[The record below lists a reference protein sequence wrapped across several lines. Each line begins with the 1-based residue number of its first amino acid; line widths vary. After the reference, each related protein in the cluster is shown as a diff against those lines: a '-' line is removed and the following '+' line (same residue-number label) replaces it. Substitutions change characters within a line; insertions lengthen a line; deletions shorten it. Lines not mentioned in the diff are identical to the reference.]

1 VSTVLFEGILSA
13 LDLVVLE
20 RMPHGIFLR
29 VGTAPAPE
37 WFLHV
42 MAGAEADVPAT
53 IAQAFPF
60 VDHFL
65 DEAEFFWR
73 QGRTG
78 RVRSEPF
85 IIKDPAGAELC
96 LVALAVVVGHRH
108 LLVLESTT
116 DFEDRHRA
124 LQSARETVLEHE
136 AHVRRTRAL
145 LARIEAARVLTT
157 QLANSGLSPDKAP
170 LAVEIGEQLSTLA
183 NAVEELAPLPKGVT
197 TAQGR

>member
-1 VSTVLFEGILSA
+1 VTTVLFEGILSA
-13 LDLVVLE
+13 LELVVLE

-37 WFLHV
+37 WFGQV
-42 MAGAEADVPAT
+42 VAAAAGEVPAT

-85 IIKDPAGAELC
+85 IIKDANGAEVC
-96 LVALAVVVGHRH
+96 LVASAVVVGHRH
-108 LLVLESTT
+108 LLVIESTT
-116 DFEDRHRA
+116 DFDDRRRA
-124 LQSARETVLEHE
+124 LQSARETVMEHE

-145 LARIEAARVLTT
+145 LTRIQAARTLTA
-157 QLANSGLSPDKAP
+157 QLANSGLTSDQAP
-170 LAVEIGEQLSTLA
+170 LAVEVAEQLSTLA
-183 NAVEELAPLPKGVT
+183 GAVEELAPLPKGVT
-197 TAQGR
+197 SGQGR

>member
-1 VSTVLFEGILSA
+1 VSTALFEGILSA

-37 WFLHV
+37 WFGHV
-42 MAGAEADVPAT
+42 MAAAAGEVSAT
-53 IAQAFPF
+53 IAEAFPF

-85 IIKDPAGAELC
+85 IIKNATGAEVC
-96 LVALAVVVGHRH
+96 LVASAVVVGHRH

-116 DFEDRHRA
+116 DFEERHRA

-145 LARIEAARVLTT
+145 LARIHAASALTA
-157 QLANSGLSPDKAP
+157 QLANSGLTPDRKP
-170 LAVEIGEQLSTLA
+170 LAVEIGEQLSSLA

-197 TAQGR
+197 TGHGR

>member
-1 VSTVLFEGILSA
+1 MSTALFEGVISA

-29 VGTAPAPE
+29 VGTAPPPD
-37 WFLHV
+37 WFRQV
-42 MAGAEADVPAT
+42 MDAAEGEVPAT
-53 IAQAFPF
+53 IAEAFPF

-78 RVRSEPF
+78 RIRSEPF
-85 IIKDPAGAELC
+85 IIKDAAGAECC
-96 LVALAVVVGHRH
+96 LVASAVVVGHRH
-108 LLVLESTT
+108 LLVLEATT
-116 DFEDRHRA
+116 DFEERHRA

-145 LARIEAARVLTT
+145 LERIHAARALTT
-157 QLANSGLSPDKAP
+157 QLTNSGLTPERKP
-170 LAVEIGEQLSTLA
+170 LAVEIGEQLSSLA
-183 NAVEELAPLPKGVT
+183 SAVEELAPLPKGVRSP
-197 TAQGR
+197 QGR

>member
-1 VSTVLFEGILSA
+1 VSTALFEGILSA
-13 LDLVVLE
+13 LELVVLE

-29 VGTAPAPE
+29 VGTEPAPE
-37 WFLHV
+37 WFGHV
-42 MAGAEADVPAT
+42 MAAAAGEVPAT
-53 IAQAFPF
+53 IAHAFPF

-85 IIKDPAGAELC
+85 IIKDANGAEVC
-96 LVALAVVVGHRH
+96 LVASAVVVGHRH

-116 DFEDRHRA
+116 DFDDRRRA

-136 AHVRRTRAL
+136 GHVRRTRAL
-145 LARIEAARVLTT
+145 LSRIQTARTLTA
-157 QLANSGLSPDKAP
+157 QLANSGLTPDQAP
-170 LAVEIGEQLSTLA
+170 LAAEVAEQLSTLA
-183 NAVEELAPLPKGVT
+183 GAVEELAPLPKGVT
-197 TAQGR
+197 SGQGR